1 MSVMWLFIGCKN
13 RQIRR
18 MCEAVGYPV
27 IRLVRTRIGPIMDKK
42 LGPGQW
48 RNLTQ
53 AEVKLLIEAVTE

>member
-1 MSVMWLFIGCKN
+1 
-13 RQIRR
+13 
-18 MCEAVGYPV
+18 MCDAVGYPV

-42 LGPGQW
+42 LAPGQW

>member
-1 MSVMWLFIGCKN
+1 MVIHEGKN

-18 MCEAVGYPV
+18 MCESVGYPV
-27 IRLVRTRIGPIMDKK
+27 KRLVRTRIGPIMDKK
-42 LGPGQW
+42 LRPGEW

>member
-1 MSVMWLFIGCKN
+1 
-13 RQIRR
+13 

-27 IRLVRTRIGPIMDKK
+27 MRLVRTRIGPIMDKK
-42 LGPGQW
+42 LRPGEW

>member
-1 MSVMWLFIGCKN
+1 MVIHEGKN

-18 MCEAVGYPV
+18 MCDAVGYPV

-42 LGPGQW
+42 LAPGQW